1 MTLELFAAADKY
13 NIPALLNK
21 CELGLCSSINVG
33 NALNYFLVAY
43 LHEAATLKRIAMRF
57 IINNFD
63 ELKESPEMM
72 LIIESHPKALFE
84 ILALSAS
91 KY

>member
-1 MTLELFAAADKY
+1 LTLELFATADKY

-57 IINNFD
+57 FIDHFD
-63 ELKESPEMM
+63 ELKDSSEML

-84 ILALSAS
+84 ILVLST
-91 KY
+91 KR